1 MTVRIEKPSI
11 NVREKLAEL
20 DKPTGIAGE
29 AMLRAETPQEQ
40 QALIGISGRRNLLYN
55 GAMQVAQRGT
65 SETGVVT
72 AGYYTCDRWKFDRN
86 SGTYT
91 VTQGTSGPS
100 GFGNTFK
107 IETTATGSGSN
118 VTINQRLEG
127 KDVQCLGFGTPDAK
141 SVTVSFWVKTNVVG
155 TYTFELYHQD
165 SNRQVSKNYTVNSSG
180 TWEYKT
186 ITLPPDTSNGF
197 ANDNNLSLYAFWWI
211 AAPSSFTSGTQ
222 NTSAW
227 ASSTNANRVSPDI
240 VDISDT
246 VGNYFEITGVQ
257 LELGKVATPFE
268 HRSYGEELAL
278 CQRYYQKL
286 PFTGAGYTFTATHV
300 GGGSWRSAIRLP
312 LPMRATPTVSTNY
325 SSATND
331 LEFIDNGSVINV
343 SSISGA
349 FGQNEYLINFN
360 GSLASSPSGNAGVL
374 YQRSQNTWYAEVD
387 AEL

>member
-1 MTVRIEKPSI
+1 MTVNVSKPAI

-40 QALIGISGRRNLLYN
+40 QALIGVGRRNIIIN
-55 GAMQVAQRGT
+55 GGMQVAQRGT

-268 HRSYGEELAL
+268 HARSFGEELAL
-278 CQRYYQKL
+278 CQRYYQRLTAATNNSAVCTASLWTGGTSCYGVLHL
-286 PFTGAGYTFTATHV
+286 PTELRTAPTVSVSGTFVVFSSGSTTNV
-300 GGGSWRSAIRLP
+300 TSSGGGS
-312 LPMRATPTVSTNY
+312 
-325 SSATND
+325 
-331 LEFIDNGSVINV
+331 
-343 SSISGA
+343 
-349 FGQNEYLINFN
+349 NFN
-360 GSLASSPSGNAGVL
+360 GNSVELVFNHSAIGSAGNSAWIRMGSIGNYIGL
-374 YQRSQNTWYAEVD
+374 D

>member
-1 MTVRIEKPSI
+1 MTVNVSKPAI

-20 DKPTGIAGE
+20 DKPTGVAGE

-278 CQRYYQKL
+278 CQRYYERYNDEATGTPIGSGFWYSSNTVYVPIVFNTPKRAIPDFYDDL
-286 PFTGAGYTFTATHV
+286 GTGTYDVYKVGVISSTSSVDASRLTTVSARLSFTGVSGTAGQGSWV
-300 GGGSWRSAIRLP
+300 EIDGGGWI
-312 LPMRATPTVSTNY
+312 
-325 SSATND
+325 
-331 LEFIDNGSVINV
+331 
-343 SSISGA
+343 A
-349 FGQNEYLINFN
+349 F
-360 GSLASSPSGNAGVL
+360 
-374 YQRSQNTWYAEVD
+374 D